1 MTARVVLFA
10 TLALAACSGSPTGVS
25 GAIKSVTIVPAETTL
40 AVGGTRQLRMDVET
54 GPGPIPPLPSPVC
67 SSANAAVATVDPS
80 GTVTAKTVGQAI
92 VQVQFG
98 GKTATS
104 RVTVEP

>member
-1 MTARVVLFA
+1 MTARVLLFA
-10 TLALAACSGSPTGVS
+10 TLVLAACSGSPTGVS
-25 GAIKSVTIVPAETTL
+25 AAIKSVTIVPAQTTL
-40 AVGGTRQLRMDVET
+40 TVGATRQLRMDVET
-54 GPGPIPPLPSPVC
+54 GPGPVPPLPSPVW
-67 SSANAAVATVDPS
+67 SSTNAAVASVDMS
-80 GTVTAKTVGQAI
+80 GTVTAKAAGEAM